1 MSDRLT
7 HQFVETVPERDNMKD
22 ATLYL
27 CLQYDTT
34 AHLCAC
40 GCGREVTLP
49 LDPLQ
54 WKIQYDGRTASLS
67 PSVGNWSFPC
77 RSHYWITHNRV
88 LWAWPFSDEEI
99 QGPTARRPGNLFR
112 PLRHAGLRPLRDHQ
126 PCWPTPGP
134 LVPAPVERTEAA
146 LDGME

>member
-1 MSDRLT
+1 MIGRLT
-7 HQFVETVPERDNMKD
+7 HQFVETVPEPEDMED
-22 ATLYL
+22 GTLYL

-54 WKIQYDGRTASLS
+54 WKLGYDGRTASLS

-88 LWAWPFSDEEI
+88 RWARPFSDEEI
-99 QGPTARRPGNLFR
+99 QALRSGDRKILSQHYGTHASDPFATTDRAAPRPTRWYRRLWN
-112 PLRHAGLRPLRDHQ
+112 
-126 PCWPTPGP
+126 
-134 LVPAPVERTEAA
+134 A
-146 LDGME
+146 LTHR